1 MQILVYIL
9 EGCWFSKQ
17 AEKILRPFKH
27 VKMVKVSYSMKEQ
40 YKKKMVPWQTFPC
53 VQIVDNNKKLIV
65 GGLTEL
71 KHIIDNQSILKEACN
86 DNNSFKTKLQE
97 LEKVININKKL
108 ICKFFNALYKPN

>member
-17 AEKILRPFKH
+17 AEKILSSFKH

-71 KHIIDNQSILKEACN
+71 QHIIDNQSILKEACN
-86 DNNSFKTKLQE
+86 DNNNFKTKLQE